1 MSLAKFGP
9 KHPMFGKTGV
19 LSPMFGKKP
28 TVETCQKISETLKGE
43 DVFFQILLVNV

>member
-1 MSLAKFGP
+1 MSFAKLGQ

-28 TVETCQKISETLKGE
+28 TVET
-43 DVFFQILLVNV
+43 